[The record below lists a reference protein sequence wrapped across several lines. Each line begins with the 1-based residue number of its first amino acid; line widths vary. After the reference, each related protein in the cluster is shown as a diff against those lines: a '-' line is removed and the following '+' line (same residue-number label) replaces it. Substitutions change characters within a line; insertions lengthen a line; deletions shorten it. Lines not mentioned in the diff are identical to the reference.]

1 MLPERL
7 LPNRLME
14 VKEVIF
20 EMVYG
25 NSPMELVGVE
35 IKNLQLVKFPTSGGI
50 LPLMLFKKRF
60 RF

>member
-1 MLPERL
+1 MYFPTALGMLPERL

-20 EMVYG
+20 EMVC
-25 NSPMELVGVE
+25 
-35 IKNLQLVKFPTSGGI
+35 GI

-60 RF
+60 RV